1 MRADIST
8 GTSFTDCNLPFG
20 SGRPTGIQSVSSG
33 QERKGNQVASRTQRF
48 ETAALPHLDAAY
60 NLARWLLRDDHSAQ
74 DAVQEAYL
82 RAFRFFEHLRGEDA
96 RPWLLGIV
104 RNTCYTLLQKRRQTG
119 EHVEFDEERDTDLI
133 EATVRREDNPE
144 RLLLSRLESARL
156 DQAIERLAPRFREVI
171 VLRELEE
178 LSYQEIAQTVEVPLG
193 TVMSRL
199 SRARALLRE
208 MLEKAE

>member
-1 MRADIST
+1 
-8 GTSFTDCNLPFG
+8 
-20 SGRPTGIQSVSSG
+20 
-33 QERKGNQVASRTQRF
+33 
-48 ETAALPHLDAAY
+48 
-60 NLARWLLRDDHSAQ
+60 
-74 DAVQEAYL
+74 VQEAYL
-82 RAFRFFEHLRGEDA
+82 RAFRFFEHLQGEDA

-104 RNTCYTLLQKRRQTG
+104 RNTCYTLLQKRRQTS

-133 EATVRREDNPE
+133 EATARREDNPE

-178 LSYQEIAQTVEVPLG
+178 LSYQEIAQTVEIPVG

-208 MLEKAE
+208 MLEKSE

>member
-1 MRADIST
+1 MPICMY
-8 GTSFTDCNLPFG
+8 FTDCNLPRRNG
-20 SGRPTGIQSVSSG
+20 PAARIQLESSG
-33 QERKGNQVASRTQRF
+33 HEGRGNQVASRTDRF
-48 ETAALPHLDAAY
+48 ETAVLPHLDAAY

-82 RAFRFFEHLRGEDA
+82 RAFRFFEHLRGDDA

-104 RNTCYTLLQKRRQTG
+104 RNTCYTLLQKRRQAG
-119 EHVEFDEERDTDLI
+119 EHIEFDEERDTDLVD
-133 EATVRREDNPE
+133 ATARREDNPE

-156 DQAIERLAPRFREVI
+156 DRAIEQLPPRFREVI
-171 VLRELEE
+171 VLRELED
-178 LSYQEIAQTVEVPLG
+178 LSYQEIAQTVNVPVG

-208 MLEKAE
+208 MLEKTE

>member
-1 MRADIST
+1 
-8 GTSFTDCNLPFG
+8 
-20 SGRPTGIQSVSSG
+20 
-33 QERKGNQVASRTQRF
+33 
-48 ETAALPHLDAAY
+48 
-60 NLARWLLRDDHSAQ
+60 LARWLLRDEHSAQ

-82 RAFRFFEHLRGEDA
+82 RAFRFFEHLQGEDA

-104 RNTCYTLLQKRRQTG
+104 RNTCYTLLQKRRQTS

-133 EATVRREDNPE
+133 EATARREDNPE

-178 LSYQEIAQTVEVPLG
+178 LSYQEIAQTVEIPVG

-208 MLEKAE
+208 MLEKSE